1 LRFGGTIPGKNP
13 LTEDGVITMTNRF
26 ACLSRAAIGAAAL
39 TLGAFGIA
47 GAQTDPMATI
57 PNPPAPAAPPAATPP
72 TYATASADE
81 QITGQISAIPGKYA
95 LTIRDTRGFLSNVSL
110 HQGTIINP
118 TGLKLQTGMRVT
130 IHGTNA
136 GATFAANEIDT
147 PYTVAL
153 VQPVGAAYGFGY
165 GVGFGYGPGWG
176 WGPRYRAGFWW

>member
-1 LRFGGTIPGKNP
+1 
-13 LTEDGVITMTNRF
+13 MTNRL
-26 ACLSRAAIGAAAL
+26 ASLSRAAIGAAAL

-47 GAQTDPMATI
+47 GAQSDPMATI
-57 PNPPAPAAPPAATPP
+57 PNPPAPLPPVAPVTQPAARPP

-153 VQPVGAAYGFGY
+153 VQPIGPVYGFGY
-165 GVGFGYGPGWG
+165 GAGFGYGPGWG